1 MKAIILTALL
11 LTSGCATI
19 GGIEGTGRAGEIA
32 RSIIKTNS
40 VLTGQRTLVY
50 NTSKI
55 NRFMGHIKH
64 LNVSEPSIYVLRD
77 VIDLMKYAK

>member
-1 MKAIILTALL
+1 MKTILLTMLL
-11 LTSGCATI
+11 LSSGCATI

-32 RSIIKTNS
+32 RSITKTNS

-50 NTSKI
+50 NTGKV
-55 NRFMGHIKH
+55 NRLLGHIKH